1 MKQNASNEQ
10 TPYFFFN
17 KAQLKQNVKNYSN
30 RLFSFYYSV
39 KSCLFDGL
47 VAEIKPFLDG
57 FSVSSISQL
66 KEVRKVTKDSH
77 IYFVSPLIR
86 DYEVEAINKYGNSV
100 SFNSVE
106 QFDRFKDILNPNI
119 RKFIRLNPEI
129 SFLDD
134 SRYDPCRINS
144 KLGVPLIKFLDWFNK
159 SSPKI
164 DGVHFHNNCLSDK
177 PEEIIKTV
185 NHIEDTLKSI
195 LHHFTFINIGGGY
208 VFSEELMNTVNHL
221 ATDWKKKYN
230 LELIIEPSFDISNNA
245 GYLVSSVVDIFQ
257 IKNKQVAILDTSIN
271 HLPEVFEYDE
281 SPKVFGDHENN
292 SYQYI
297 LGGGSCLAGDVFGEY
312 HFKNP
317 LVLGKKVVFIDV
329 GAYSYSRAN
338 KFNGIPIPD
347 IYIGDTEPYDFIS
360 SKKIKLQEGGA

>member
-1 MKQNASNEQ
+1 MNKLLISFSIRLNLSRMLKIIQ
-10 TPYFFFN
+10 TDYFF
-17 KAQLKQNVKNYSN
+17 
-30 RLFSFYYSV
+30 FYYSV

-66 KEVRKVTKDSH
+66 KEVRKATKDSH

-106 QFDRFKDILNPNI
+106 QFDRFKDILKSNI
-119 RKFIRLNPEI
+119 RKFIRLNPEM

-134 SRYDPCRINS
+134 KRYDPCRINS
-144 KLGVPLIKFLDWFNK
+144 KLGVPLKRFFNWFNK
-159 SSPKI
+159 SSSKI
-164 DGVHFHNNCLSDK
+164 DGIHFHNNCLSDK

-208 VFSEELMNTVNHL
+208 IFSEELINTINYL
-221 ATDWKKKYN
+221 ATEWKKKYN
-230 LELIIEPSFDISNNA
+230 IDIIIEPSFDISNNA

-257 IKNKQVAILDTSIN
+257 IKNNRFAILDTSTN

-281 SPKVFGDHENN
+281 PPKVFRNDKNN
-292 SYQYI
+292 PYMYI
-297 LGGGSCLAGDVFGEY
+297 LGGASCLAGDVFGEY

-317 LVLGKKVVFIDV
+317 LVLGQKIVFIDV